1 VIRSTSSQPVLNA
14 ARNSHFVK
22 SLVFLIFSAATLTG
36 FAIAEAPKTAKPPAF
51 QLTLTASEGFI
62 KKGKLGFEIIKKRFA
77 LDASAVAR
85 SKKFGKLSSNL
96 APKLEGIFKTLTRE
110 GKDAR
115 FNLEKGSWVAR
126 QRSAW
131 KVNEEQTRKNLFE
144 AIKAGRNTAEV
155 ALEVTPP
162 RRNVQNWADSG
173 ITTLF
178 GKGSSSFKG
187 SPSFRVRNIIVGASK
202 LDNDYLKDGAELDFN
217 GSVGA
222 INKATGFVEGF
233 VIIGGTLEKEDGGG
247 ICQVST
253 TLFRAAYNA
262 GLPVTERHEHSHRV
276 TYYDPVGFEATVYA
290 PTKNLKFKNDSGGTL
305 LIQAEW
311 DEKAQT
317 LGFYLFGRTPDRQV
331 TVSKPSISN
340 FKPAAKPSYTADPKI
355 RLGASRRIDVPEQ
368 GMTAVINRRVV
379 MKDGKVRKDSTKS
392 VYQPWGAVYAVN
404 PKDSRLGQ

>member
-1 VIRSTSSQPVLNA
+1 
-14 ARNSHFVK
+14 VK
-22 SLVFLIFSAATLTG
+22 RLVFLAIAATTVSG
-36 FAIAEAPKTAKPPAF
+36 FAVAKAPQSAKPAPF
-51 QLTLTASEGFI
+51 KLTISVSEPFI
-62 KKGKLGFEIIKKRFA
+62 KKGKLGLEVIKKSFA

-96 APKLEGIFKTLTRE
+96 NPKLEAIFKALTRE

-115 FNLEKGSWVAR
+115 FNLENGSWVAR

-131 KVNEEQTRKNLFE
+131 KPNAEKTRANLLE
-144 AIKAGRNTAEV
+144 AIKAGKSSAEV
-155 ALEVTPP
+155 ILTVSAPK
-162 RRNVQNWADSG
+162 RNVKNWAESG

-187 SPSFRVRNIIVGASK
+187 SPTFRVRNIVVGASK
-202 LDNDYLKDGAELDFN
+202 LDNDYIEEGAELDFN
-217 GSVGA
+217 ASVGA

-233 VIIGGTLEKEDGGG
+233 VIVGGTLEKEDGGG

-262 GLPVTERHEHSHRV
+262 GLPITERHEHSHRV

-311 DEKAQT
+311 DERAQT
-317 LGFYLFGRTPDRQV
+317 LGFYLFGRAPDRQV
-331 TVSKPSISN
+331 TVSKPTVTN
-340 FKPAAKPSYTADPKI
+340 FKPAAKPSYTADPNV
-355 RLGASRRIDVPEQ
+355 RLGAARRIDVPEQ
-368 GMTAVINRRVV
+368 GMTAVISRKVV
-379 MKDGKVRKDSTKS
+379 LKGGKVRNDTTKS

>member
-1 VIRSTSSQPVLNA
+1 
-14 ARNSHFVK
+14 VK
-22 SLVFLIFSAATLTG
+22 RLVFLAIAATTVSG
-36 FAIAEAPKTAKPPAF
+36 FAVAKAPQNAKPAAF
-51 QLTLTASEGFI
+51 QLTVSVSEPFI
-62 KKGKLGFEIIKKRFA
+62 KKGKLGLEVIKKSFV

-96 APKLEGIFKTLTRE
+96 SPKLEGIFKALTRA

-131 KVNEEQTRKNLFE
+131 KPDEQKTRANLLD
-144 AIKAGRNTAEV
+144 AIKAGKSSAEV
-155 ALEVTPP
+155 ILTVTTPK
-162 RRNVQNWADSG
+162 RNVKNWAESG
-173 ITTLF
+173 ITTLY
-178 GKGSSSFKG
+178 GKGISSFKG
-187 SPSFRVRNIIVGASK
+187 SPTFRVRNIVVGASK
-202 LDNDYLKDGAELDFN
+202 LDNDYVEDGAELDFN

-233 VIIGGTLEKEDGGG
+233 VIVGGTLEKEDGGG

-262 GLPVTERHEHSHRV
+262 GLPITERHEHSHRV
-276 TYYDPVGFEATVYA
+276 RYYDPVGFEATVYA

-311 DEKAQT
+311 DERAQT
-317 LGFYLFGRTPDRQV
+317 LGFYLFGRAPDRQV
-331 TVSKPSISN
+331 TVSKPVVTG
-340 FKPAAKPSYTADPKI
+340 FKPAAKPSYSADPSV
-355 RLGASRRIDVPEQ
+355 RLGASRRIDVPGQ
-368 GMTAVINRRVV
+368 GMTAVITRRVV
-379 MKDGKVRKDSTKS
+379 LKGGKVRNDTTKS